1 MILRQKYGVHAIPE
15 MWLINQRGEVAST
28 DISVE
33 ELEQKIE
40 QLLSLSRPSP
50 QIVSP
55 ISGRERS
62 TRRITSAGIKFY
74 D

>member
-33 ELEQKIE
+33 ELEQKTA

-50 QIVSP
+50 
-55 ISGRERS
+55 
-62 TRRITSAGIKFY
+62 K
-74 D
+74 